1 MMKFEIKTNQGTL
14 INMRPKCKTNWS
26 VIKMQKKWILIIII
40 IIITTFWS
48 LCHVTTMNRPTEKK
62 AHTKFPV
69 VNWTN
74 CLHHFSTSNN

>member
-40 IIITTFWS
+40 IIIITTFWS

-62 AHTKFPV
+62 HTPSF
-69 VNWTN
+69 
-74 CLHHFSTSNN
+74 L